1 MASEST
7 TFKLA
12 NNGQAFT
19 LELDTPLIREV
30 RKELDIDLVASDMS
44 GEAKAASDIAT
55 LVDVLWILCREQAEK
70 NGISADVFG
79 RGIKGDSWEAAV
91 LALRRAIAFFSPSSS
106 RSIRLAQIAAE
117 ERLQRAGAAAALAKM
132 TDEKAMQ
139 AIENHITAEV
149 DRAMNGLMT
158 PATVAKN

>member
-132 TDEKAMQ
+132 TDEKAMK
-139 AIENHITAEV
+139 AIEDQITAEV
-149 DRAMNGLMT
+149 DRAMSNLMT

>member
-12 NNGQAFT
+12 NNGQSFT

-44 GEAKAASDIAT
+44 GEAKAAADVAT

-70 NGISADVFG
+70 NGINATTFG
-79 RGIKGDSWEAAV
+79 RGIKGDAWQDAV

-117 ERLQRAGAAAALAKM
+117 ERLQKAGAAAALSKIV
-132 TDEKAMQ
+132 DETTLKNLEDQ
-139 AIENHITAEV
+139 VTAEV
-149 DRAMNGLMT
+149 DKALSSLLT
-158 PATVAKN
+158 PATGAKN